1 MHSHSGWNSRL
12 PRGCSVRAG
21 SSTWT
26 KPGRSATRSISA
38 TASAGIRIGTTTD
51 PRRRGSGSSHSRV
64 SQSLTAPA
72 SAAATSGWCTLSTA
86 YRQVAT
92 AASTPVPSSTSARS
106 RCRLAP
112 ASGGPAFGAP
122 FG

>member
-1 MHSHSGWNSRL
+1 MHSQTGWYSRL

-21 SSTWT
+21 ISTWT

-38 TASAGIRIGTTTD
+38 TASAGIWIGTTTD
-51 PRRRGSGSSHSRV
+51 PRRRGSGCSHSRV
-64 SQSLTAPA
+64 SQSLTALA

-86 YRQVAT
+86 YRQLVI
-92 AASTPVPSSTSARS
+92 AASTPVSSSTSARNRS
-106 RCRLAP
+106 RLAP
-112 ASGGPAFGAP
+112 ASRAPAFGAR